1 MLAIGKVSA
10 QKCFFLLALLLGFSH
25 FQLVDAERD
34 PRYEGGRLDQP
45 ALKIRWVPIP
55 LNFSGGDDA
64 VDDGEDDA
72 EDDADQTM
80 RRWCSNEIERWSEA
94 SGPRPQWSPPSV
106 GRQESRQILVA
117 SIWDHPV

>member
-1 MLAIGKVSA
+1 MLLVN
-10 QKCFFLLALLLGFSH
+10 FLLRSAFSELLYFSEFSH

-55 LNFSGGDDA
+55 LNFSDA
-64 VDDGEDDA
+64 VDDEEDDSNN
-72 EDDADQTM
+72 DDDKAM
-80 RRWCSNEIERWSEA
+80 GRWCFNEIERWSEA

-117 SIWDHPV
+117 SILDHPV

>member
-1 MLAIGKVSA
+1 MVKI
-10 QKCFFLLALLLGFSH
+10 LLRHAFSDLPFYSEFSH

-45 ALKIRWVPIP
+45 ALKIRWVPIS
-55 LNFSGGDDA
+55 LNFVAGDDDTG
-64 VDDGEDDA
+64 DDGEDDA
-72 EDDADQTM
+72 DQAM
-80 RRWCSNEIERWSEA
+80 GRWCSNEIERWSEA

-117 SIWDHPV
+117 SIWDHPP

>member
-1 MLAIGKVSA
+1 MN
-10 QKCFFLLALLLGFSH
+10 FLLRSAFSELLYFSEFSH

-45 ALKIRWVPIP
+45 ALKIRWVPIS
-55 LNFSGGDDA
+55 LNFVGGDDDTG
-64 VDDGEDDA
+64 DDGEDDA
-72 EDDADQTM
+72 DQAM
-80 RRWCSNEIERWSEA
+80 GRWCSNEIERWSEA

-117 SIWDHPV
+117 SILDHPVV